1 MDALFGLPRRKS
13 AGQSHRQPLHGS
25 LFFKD
30 QHEVDEHIA
39 GAKGQKHDKV
49 KTRSSMYIPY
59 TCIYMLFFL
68 AGHILRS
75 SNRYKALDETAVFG
89 CACRHEFPLMFI
101 NLKHG
106 ERCIIIISLH
116 GSTFSSFPPNI
127 IGSIP

>member
-30 QHEVDEHIA
+30 QHAVDEHVA
-39 GAKGQKHDKV
+39 GAKGQKYEKV
-49 KTRSSMYIPY
+49 KTRSLCNNM
-59 TCIYMLFFL
+59 MLFFIMQSCNNFL
-68 AGHILRS
+68 AGDVLRS

-106 ERCIIIISLH
+106 ERCITS
-116 GSTFSSFPPNI
+116 
-127 IGSIP
+127 